1 MTADLTLRQ
10 EGDNP
15 KNSPLTNE
23 ELDNNFINLNTEL
36 TAVENSVVP
45 TAQAEAL
52 ILAIALG

>member
-1 MTADLTLRQ
+1 MSANLTLRQ
-10 EGDNP
+10 EGPSP

-23 ELDNNFINLNTEL
+23 EVDNNFINLNTEL
-36 TAVENSVVP
+36 TAVDNSIVP